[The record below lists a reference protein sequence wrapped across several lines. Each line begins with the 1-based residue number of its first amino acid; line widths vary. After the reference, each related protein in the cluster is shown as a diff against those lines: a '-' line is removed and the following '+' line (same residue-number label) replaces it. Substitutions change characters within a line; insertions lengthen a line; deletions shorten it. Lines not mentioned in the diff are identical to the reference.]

1 MKYVIRRAVAS
12 VILSPL
18 VVLAYGIFYAV
29 LVGFGAQP
37 GTDVEGVVANGWLI
51 AFGVGV
57 AFTFWTQL
65 SKFFGGENSR

>member
-18 VVLAYGIFYAV
+18 VVLTYGIFYAV
-29 LVGFGAQP
+29 LVGLGAQSSNN
-37 GTDVEGVVANGWLI
+37 VEGVVANGWLI

-57 AFTFWTQL
+57 VFTFWTQL
-65 SKFFGGENSR
+65 VKLFGGEN